1 MNDGLIPLRYAKALY
16 LSACDRKVD
25 AAMYDLM
32 KTLKEAFTQQ
42 PLLQQVLGNPYV
54 SDSDKQSLLT
64 SAAGTSTQV
73 GPLFHDFLVL
83 LSRNRRIDMMR
94 GIADAY
100 IDLYRQSNDIYP
112 VNITSATKLSADE
125 QQRLLDLIIRHL
137 NGGKMEL
144 TTQVDPSLIGG
155 FTVSVGN
162 QRLDASVSNELKQ
175 LRLNLIRK

>member
-16 LSACDRKVD
+16 LLACERKDD

-32 KTLKEAFTQQ
+32 KTLRLAFTQQ
-42 PLLQQVLGNPYV
+42 PMLQQVLSNPYV
-54 SDSDKQSLLT
+54 PDSDKQSLLT
-64 SAAGTSTQV
+64 SAAGTTITDN
-73 GPLFHDFLVL
+73 PLFHDFLL
-83 LSRNRRIDMMR
+83 LLAKNRRIDMMR

-100 IDLYRQSNDIYP
+100 INLYRQSNDIYP
-112 VNITSATKLSADE
+112 VSITSATKLSADE
-125 QQRLLDLIIRHL
+125 QKRLNDMITRHL